1 MSYRNSFILIILSTF
16 LLLSTG
22 CFQCESDITGGNL
35 NIGFS
40 GSHWTPRID
49 AHPEK
54 TGDFQFEANIDS
66 QKIYLTE
73 DGFREFSKLNKSGY
87 KAYMF
92 EDTKGGFFTVPTPEQ
107 FYTGKP

>member
-1 MSYRNSFILIILSTF
+1 MSERSYSILIFLFPF

-22 CFQCESDITGGNL
+22 CCQCESDITGGNL

-40 GSHWTPRID
+40 GSQWTPRID
-49 AHPEK
+49 ANREK
-54 TGDFQFEANIDS
+54 TGDFQFEADVDS
-66 QKIYLTE
+66 HRIYLTE
-73 DGFREFSKLNKSGY
+73 DGFIEFSKLNKSGY
-87 KAYMF
+87 KAYVF

>member
-1 MSYRNSFILIILSTF
+1 MSDRNYFILILLSSF
-16 LLLSTG
+16 LLLNTG

-49 AHPEK
+49 AHPYK
-54 TGDFQFEANIDS
+54 AGDFQFEVNIDS
-66 QKIYLTE
+66 QRIYLTE
-73 DGFREFSKLNKSGY
+73 DGFIEFSKLNKSGY
-87 KAYMF
+87 KAYIF
-92 EDTKGGFFTVPTPEQ
+92 KDTKGGYFSIPTPEQ

>member
-1 MSYRNSFILIILSTF
+1 MSERHYFLLFLIPFF
-16 LLLSTG
+16 LLLNIG
-22 CFQCESDITGGNL
+22 CWQCESDITGGNL

-40 GSHWTPRID
+40 GSQWTPRID

-73 DGFREFSKLNKSGY
+73 DGFREFRKLKKSGY